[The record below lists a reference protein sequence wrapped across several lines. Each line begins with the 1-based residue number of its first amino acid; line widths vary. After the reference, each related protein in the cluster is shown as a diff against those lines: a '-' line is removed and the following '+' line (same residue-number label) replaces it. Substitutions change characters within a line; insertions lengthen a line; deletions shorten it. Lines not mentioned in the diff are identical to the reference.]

1 MEKIA
6 LLKKIVRPKYTS
18 LDPSHDFAHIE
29 RVVKISQ
36 ELAEIENADTEVVMA
51 AAYLHDIV
59 NLPKNHP
66 QKSKASELA
75 AEMAKRI
82 LIEIDFNP
90 NKIEAVCIAVLEH
103 SYSKGLKP
111 SSLESA
117 IVQDADRLDALGAI
131 GIMRTVTCGALMKAS
146 YYNVDDPMA
155 KERAYDDKNF
165 TLDHFYVKLYK
176 LKELMNTRAAIEEAD
191 HRISFMK
198 SFVVQ
203 LIKEI

>member
-1 MEKIA
+1 MEKIE
-6 LLKKIVRPKYTS
+6 LLKNTVRPKYTS

-29 RVVKISQ
+29 RVVQIAKK
-36 ELAEIENADTEVVMA
+36 LAEIEKADVEIVMA

-59 NLPKNHP
+59 NLPKDHP
-66 QKSKASELA
+66 QRSRASELA
-75 AEMAKRI
+75 AASAQRI
-82 LIEIDFNP
+82 LVEIEFDP
-90 NKIEAVCIAVLEH
+90 KKIENVCNAVLEH
-103 SYSKGLKP
+103 SFSRGFRP

-155 KERAYDDKNF
+155 KERSYDDKNF

-176 LKELMNTRAAIEEAD
+176 LKDLMNTSAAKEEAD

-198 SFVVQ
+198 SFVAQ
-203 LIKEI
+203 LMKEI